1 MSETIQRTPSG
12 DYIKFQTKPYRRYYA
27 RRGPCT
33 PLELASKDG
42 WGKKLSSVT
51 QILGILDK
59 PGLPWW
65 GMTMGVEGMLELLE
79 DEIVTVLW
87 HGDGTVTVNYDRE
100 KILELEAI
108 RKKKGKGKDDVPFF
122 DDPEL
127 VTDTQKIT
135 RLLTLAEITVNHKR
149 DSAADR
155 GTKAHTAFETWAK
168 TGIWTAVES
177 FPEEQQ
183 PFVEGLH
190 KFFAETKLENVQ
202 AEVMVA
208 SFDWRFAGRY
218 DLRAIMTNKRYGL
231 NAVKSVTDLKTSKRV
246 YVSHFLQ
253 AEGYEGAGIE
263 NGWKPSDKR
272 FIVHCTIEGDYEIIP
287 SEANYDDF
295 TAAIQLQRTI
305 ERLGGL

>member
-12 DYIKFQTKPYRRYYA
+12 DYIRFQTKPYRRYHA

-42 WGKKLSSVT
+42 WGKKMSSVT
-51 QILGILDK
+51 EILGILDK

-65 GMTMGVEGMLELLE
+65 GMTMGVEGVLELVKDGIISLTE
-79 DEIVTVLW
+79 D
-87 HGDGTVTVNYDRE
+87 DGELSVYYDKT
-100 KILELEAI
+100 KIEAAEAK
-108 RKKKGKGKDDVPFF
+108 RKKAGKDKDKQPFF

-127 VTDTQKIT
+127 VTDMQKIT
-135 RLLTLAEITVNHKR
+135 RLLTIFEITVNHKR
-149 DSAADR
+149 DNAADR

-168 TGIWTAVES
+168 TGVWTAVES

-190 KFFAETKLENVQ
+190 KFFAETKLEKVQ
-202 AEVMVA
+202 AEVMVC
-208 SFDWRFAGRY
+208 SFDWQFAGRY
-218 DLRAIMTNKRYGL
+218 DLRAIMTNKRFGL
-231 NAVKSVTDLKTSKRV
+231 NQVKSLTDLKTSKRV

-263 NGWKPSDKR
+263 VGYKPSDKR
-272 FIVHCTIEGDYEIIP
+272 FIVHCTIDGDYEIIE
-287 SEANYDDF
+287 SEATYDDF
-295 TAAIQLQRTI
+295 TAAIQLQRVI
-305 ERLGGL
+305 KRMGGL

>member
-1 MSETIQRTPSG
+1 MTDTIQKTPNG

-33 PLELASKDG
+33 PQDLLMDKG
-42 WGKKLSSVT
+42 WGEKLSSVT

-65 GMTMGVEGMLELLE
+65 GMTMGIEGVLELVKMGVISITQ
-79 DEIVTVLW
+79 D
-87 HGDGTVTVNYDRE
+87 GDDVSVYYDRA
-100 KILELEAI
+100 KIEALEEA
-108 RKKKGKGKDDVPFF
+108 RKAKKKGKDDKPFF

-127 VTDTQKIT
+127 VTDMQKIT
-135 RLLTLAEITVNHKR
+135 RLHTLAEITVNHKR
-149 DSAADR
+149 DNAANR

-168 TGIWTAVES
+168 TGIWTPVET

-183 PFVEGLH
+183 PYVEGLH
-190 KFFAETKLENVQ
+190 KFFAETKLENVH

-208 SFDWRFAGRY
+208 SFDWKFAGRY
-218 DLRAIMTNKRYGL
+218 DLRAIMTNKRFGL
-231 NAVKSVTDLKTSKRV
+231 DHVKSVTDLKTSKRV

-263 NGWKPSDKR
+263 CGWKPSDKR

-287 SEANYDDF
+287 SEATYDDF

>member
-1 MSETIQRTPSG
+1 MSDTVQRTPNG
-12 DYIKFQTKPYRRYYA
+12 DFIKFQTKPYRRYFL
-27 RRGPCT
+27 RRGPCG
-33 PLELASKDG
+33 PADLLKNEG
-42 WGKKLSSVT
+42 WGKKVSSVT

-65 GMTMGVEGMLELLE
+65 GMTMGIEGVLELVKDGIISLTT
-79 DEIVTVLW
+79 DGDVLS
-87 HGDGTVTVNYDRE
+87 VYYD
-100 KILELEAI
+100 KDAILAAEAA
-108 RKKKGKGKDDVPFF
+108 RKKKGKGKQDVPFF
-122 DDPEL
+122 EDPEL
-127 VTDTQKIT
+127 VTDAQKVT
-135 RLLTLAEITVNHKR
+135 RLHTLFEITVNHKR
-149 DSAADR
+149 DNAADR

-202 AEVMVA
+202 AEVMVG
-208 SFDWRFAGRY
+208 SFDWQFAGRY
-218 DLRAIMTNKRYGL
+218 DLRAIMTNKRFGL
-231 NAVKSVTDLKTSKRV
+231 DHVKSVTDLKTSKRV

-287 SEANYDDF
+287 SDANYDDF
-295 TAAIQLQRTI
+295 TAAITLSRTI